1 MFAPSR
7 RACASPQAFLRAPQ
21 RTSRYHAS
29 VSTLVYPEPPP
40 EFALEQLR
48 ARVEALEA
56 TLAERRADVAEARA
70 ALEMFRISYR
80 QQVGLLHDELDD
92 LEMQIAE
99 AELGELSRRLDEA
112 AHQPNEAAPA
122 PTEPLPR
129 FTTDAVRR
137 LFREVAKSIH
147 PDLSRDEAAR
157 ARRHA
162 LMVEANRA
170 YALGDEEQLR
180 SILQAWET
188 SPEAVQGIDEDAM
201 RLRLVRR
208 IAQIEDALESLTRER
223 NDLQATPLWQLKTMV
238 DEAAAQGKDLVG
250 DMVRRLKRDI
260 LVARNRLDALTWSP
274 PSNDNSSHR
283 REA

>member
-1 MFAPSR
+1 M
-7 RACASPQAFLRAPQ
+7 
-21 RTSRYHAS
+21 
-29 VSTLVYPEPPP
+29 STLARPEPPP

-56 TLAERRADVAEARA
+56 TLAERRTDLAEARA
-70 ALEMFRISYR
+70 ALEMFRIGYR
-80 QQVGLLHDELDD
+80 QQVGLLHEELDEL
-92 LEMQIAE
+92 EVQIAE

-112 AHQPNEAAPA
+112 SQRPNETAPA
-122 PTEPLPR
+122 PSEPLPR

-188 SPEAVQGIDEDAM
+188 SPEAVQGIDEEAM
-201 RLRLVRR
+201 RQRLVRR
-208 IAQIEDALESLTRER
+208 IGQIEETLETLARER
-223 NDLQATPLWQLKTMV
+223 DDLQTTSLWQLKTMV

-250 DMVRRLKRDI
+250 DLVRRLKRDI

-274 PSNDNSSHR
+274 
-283 REA
+283 